1 MGFFD
6 KQKKWWVKKSDKHNR
21 LKQPTI
27 DWGDAQPQTTGI
39 QNAHFSNS
47 PIVDPQR
54 YFFIGGEKRIFTL
67 EIENLAKPYIS
78 YFLLLKTMV

>member
-47 PIVDPQR
+47 PIG
-54 YFFIGGEKRIFTL
+54 YNTNII
-67 EIENLAKPYIS
+67 N
-78 YFLLLKTMV
+78 